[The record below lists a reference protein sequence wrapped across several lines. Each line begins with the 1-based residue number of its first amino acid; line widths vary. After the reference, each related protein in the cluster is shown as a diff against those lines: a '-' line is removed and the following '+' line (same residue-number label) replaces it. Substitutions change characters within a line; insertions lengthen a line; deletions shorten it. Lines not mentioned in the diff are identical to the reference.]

1 MGRSVTPFG
10 RYYGLSWQND
20 FVDTPFLRSEI
31 IHFRETGAQLRW
43 NPDIWRTTVA
53 ITNGGFQKDTNSSKA
68 FVGRIGVDL
77 PRWSLGASVKSQD
90 GIGSEGQKEFNG
102 HYGFDWMFRISDT
115 LIFCGEAIH
124 DKYGIRRPG
133 TSLDDITWGRSLYNR
148 QLNNGLNQPINGNGY
163 YFSLIGQQ
171 PRYDWSLSYGEYYPE
186 AIGDL
191 VHDTPV
197 RRGIGQLGWHL
208 TPAADFFASMIVEN
222 EIDGLVHQPR
232 ANGVGYLAGLQLRF

>member
-1 MGRSVTPFG
+1 M
-10 RYYGLSWQND
+10 
-20 FVDTPFLRSEI
+20 
-31 IHFRETGAQLRW
+31 
-43 NPDIWRTTVA
+43 
-53 ITNGGFQKDTNSSKA
+53 
-68 FVGRIGVDL
+68 

-208 TPAADFFASMIVEN
+208 CAGPQIFSPA
-222 EIDGLVHQPR
+222 
-232 ANGVGYLAGLQLRF
+232 